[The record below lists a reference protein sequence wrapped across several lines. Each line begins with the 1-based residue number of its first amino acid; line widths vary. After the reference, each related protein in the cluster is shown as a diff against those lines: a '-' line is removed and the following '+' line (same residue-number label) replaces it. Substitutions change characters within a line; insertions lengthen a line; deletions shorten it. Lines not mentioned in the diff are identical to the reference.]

1 MKYYTKKARQA
12 GMTLIELT
20 VVLLVLIGLAG
31 LMIPYV
37 SGFVS
42 KTHDS
47 TGTWNGAALDSNMQ
61 RFLTEKM
68 RFPNRMEALINGAA
82 GTAAATDAICVAA
95 VVDTPFCKMMAPG
108 FFGTTTAN
116 SGTPGTTA
124 MVANSLAAAGITDI
138 FYNSPDTDNATFGS
152 IIPGVPVKLNDGA
165 AHILATVSAD
175 PDGVAGPI
183 ATVQGHLAAAF
194 ERPVDTFD
202 ETCYDYVVFGIG
214 DQSELI
220 GATMNTAPVHFASQ
234 GNMGP
239 ALKYNRFVAVFQVD
253 KTGAAVAGV
262 AGANKGCA
270 AGMEPAKFV
279 GTAMAMGSMAGHL
292 WGTSHSLAHTWENI
306 AAN

>member
-1 MKYYTKKARQA
+1 VKYYNYKARQA

-68 RFPNRMEALINGAA
+68 RFPNRMETLINGAA
-82 GTAAATDAICVAA
+82 ATGAAQPDCNGAA
-95 VVDTPFCKMMAPG
+95 VDTVFCKMMAPA
-108 FFGTTTAN
+108 FFATTTADTGTAGTTT
-116 SGTPGTTA
+116 
-124 MVANSLAAAGITDI
+124 MVANSLAAAGITEV
-138 FYNSPDTDNATFGS
+138 FYNDPDTSNATFGS
-152 IIPGVPVKLNDGA
+152 IIPGVPTTLNDGN
-165 AHILATVSAD
+165 AHVLATVAT
-175 PDGVAGPI
+175 DGTSVES
-183 ATVQGHLAAAF
+183 HLSKAF
-194 ERPVDTFD
+194 ERPLDNFD
-202 ETCYDYVVFGIG
+202 STCYDYVTFGIG

-220 GATMNTAPVHFASQ
+220 GTTMNTAPVHFASQ

-239 ALKYNRFVAVFQVD
+239 ALKYNRFVAVFAVD

-270 AGMEPAKFV
+270 AGMEPAKFI
-279 GTAMAMGSMAGHL
+279 GTAMAMGAMAGHL
-292 WGTSHSLAHTWENI
+292 WGTSHSLAHTWEQI